1 MPAETFRPSTPDE
14 LEQVVAWAVGEQRA
28 LEVLGNGSKRG
39 FGRPVDAEH
48 RITLEGLSGITMY
61 EPEELVMTAAAGT
74 LLSQIEAE
82 LAECRQELAFEP
94 ADYGA
99 ILGSEPGRQTIGGV
113 FACNLSGPRRIRAG
127 AARDHLLGLRCVTGQ
142 GIAIT
147 SGGRVVKN
155 VTGYDLAKLL
165 TGSYGTLAVLSEVTF
180 KVLPR
185 AETEGTL
192 LLAGGAEADLLS
204 ALRHA
209 TGTAYDISAAACL
222 PGLAA
227 GRSAVSAV
235 RRAGRGLAAV
245 RVEGPAPS
253 VAYRL
258 GQLEAEL
265 AEAGR
270 ELLRLDEA
278 DSRELWREIRDLRL
292 LAQSRTLWR
301 LSLPP
306 TAASELAGW
315 ATEFAQERLWD
326 WAGGLLWL
334 APRAA
339 WAGAHETVRAALAGR
354 GGHATLLRA
363 DEELRRQVPVFEP
376 QPPAL
381 AALTRRVKESFDPR
395 HILNPGRMYAGL

>member
-1 MPAETFRPSTPDE
+1 MADSATYRPTSPDE
-14 LEQVVAWAVGEQRA
+14 LTALVAGAVGEEQK

-39 FGRPVDAEH
+39 LGRPVEAAH
-48 RITLEGLSGITMY
+48 RLELSGLSGVAMY

-74 LLSQIEAE
+74 PLAQVEAE

-99 ILGSEPGRQTIGGV
+99 ILGGEPGRQTIGGV
-113 FACNLSGPRRIRAG
+113 FACNLAGPRRIKAG

-142 GIAIT
+142 GTAIKT
-147 SGGRVVKN
+147 GGRVVKN
-155 VTGYDLAKLL
+155 VTGYDLCKLL

-192 LLAGGAEADLLS
+192 LLIGRSEPELLA
-204 ALRHA
+204 ALRRA
-209 TGTAYDISAAACL
+209 TGTSHDISGAACL
-222 PGLAA
+222 PPLAA
-227 GRSAVSAV
+227 GRSSVPAV
-235 RRAGRGLAAV
+235 RRAGRAMAAV

-258 GQLEAEL
+258 EQLEAEL
-265 AEAGR
+265 AGAG
-270 ELLRLDEA
+270 EIVRLGDG
-278 DSRELWREIRDLRL
+278 DSRQLWREIRDLRL
-292 LAQSRTLWR
+292 LVQSRTLWR

-306 TAASELAGW
+306 TAAGELADW
-315 ATEFAQERLWD
+315 AAEFAQERLWD

-334 APRAA
+334 APRNA
-339 WAGAHETVRAALAGR
+339 WADAHETVRAALKDR
-354 GGHATLLRA
+354 GGHATLVRA

-376 QPPAL
+376 QAPAL
-381 AALTRRVKESFDPR
+381 TALTRRVKESFDPK